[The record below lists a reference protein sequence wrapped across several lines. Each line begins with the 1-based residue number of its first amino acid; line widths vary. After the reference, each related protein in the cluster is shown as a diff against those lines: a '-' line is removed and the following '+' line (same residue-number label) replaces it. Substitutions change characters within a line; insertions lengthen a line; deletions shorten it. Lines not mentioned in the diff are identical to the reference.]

1 MTMPVCPRVTMWWH
15 GRSASVDVDVLGV
28 PESRA
33 GSYMGVR
40 SYTGVV
46 SHAGV
51 VDDDGIGDV
60 VEAGTGEH
68 EGEAVGDGP
77 GVLAEVEDRSSGVG
91 VQAAGVSAGVVDDE
105 AGTCEPDGETSGVQT
120 GG

>member
-1 MTMPVCPRVTMWWH
+1 MPARPRVTMWCR
-15 GRSASVDVDVLGV
+15 GRSVSENVDVVGA
-28 PESRA
+28 PGSGAESC
-33 GSYMGVR
+33 MGVR
-40 SYTGVV
+40 LCTGVV

-51 VDDDGIGDV
+51 VDDDGTGDV

-68 EGEAVGDGP
+68 EGEVVGDGP

-91 VQAAGVSAGVVDDE
+91 IQAAGVSAGVVDDE
-105 AGTCEPDGETSGVQT
+105 ASTCEPDDETSGVQT